1 MTRPVGTAPLPYR
14 ARPPQVLLG
23 VGAVVLVTAG
33 AAVASA
39 SGGWAVRGL
48 LLALA
53 AAAAAGSVRAAR
65 ERLRSSEES
74 LAAAAAGLSVA
85 ALAPAGAVLAPST
98 AVGGGLTAAFLALR
112 FLAPSTAAWPVAAW
126 ATLQLAVLGA
136 LDGLA
141 DGPRTD
147 ACLAVA
153 LVGLWTT
160 VAARPAV
167 ARIALVTTA
176 PWWLVGVVAGTTDVW
191 AAAGTRQWLTAA
203 LVVGAAAGLL
213 LARLRAPLERL
224 LGPPRAVPV
233 VAGAVAGA
241 AVAGA
246 FSSWGVVATTLT
258 AYGGVVTAN
267 LAAATLHG
275 WRRGLLL
282 PAGVAGGVV
291 TAALCVLRLLAAEAW
306 PALSVLLLL
315 TALPTAFVAARRRDD
330 RPVALPTAVGC
341 PAGSVL
347 LALPAD
353 ALTAPVAAVLLT
365 ALYGV
370 AMTVGAGLAA
380 ESRRPTVRV
389 AAVCALAAVLV
400 PLAAGDRPVLGA
412 HLAAQGLFT
421 LWWAWRTGRRPEPVR
436 PHARMHTDGS
446 AAATAGTLQAG
457 TGDAPPTEDEPPGR
471 APVAWRVGAGQLV
484 AAVWVAAAAADLS
497 AVEWYSLSA
506 AAGLLLAAG
515 PQLAHGRSWPAWG
528 PGLLVAAVPSTA
540 IAVVAPDGSRAV
552 GVLVAAAA
560 LMVLGARRGVRT
572 PLTVGAGSALA
583 VAVGLTVPALPW
595 PLGVALA
602 VGSFL
607 LAVGSLRERHPVPF
621 FATRLADL
629 R

>member
-1 MTRPVGTAPLPYR
+1 MTRPVGTSPLAYR

-23 VGAVVLVTAG
+23 VGAVLLVTAG

-39 SGGWAVRGL
+39 SGGWTVRGL

-74 LAAAAAGLSVA
+74 LAATAAGLSLA
-85 ALAPAGAVLAPST
+85 ALAPAGGVLAPST

-136 LDGLA
+136 LGGLA

-147 ACLAVA
+147 ACLTVA
-153 LVGLWTT
+153 LVGLGTAA
-160 VAARPAV
+160 AARPAV

-176 PWWLVGVVAGTTDVW
+176 PWWLFGVVAGTTEVW
-191 AAAGTRQWLTAA
+191 HAAGTRQWLTAA
-203 LVVGAAAGLL
+203 LVVGAAGGLL

-246 FSSWGVVATTLT
+246 FSSWDVVATTLT

-267 LAAATLHG
+267 LAASTLHG
-275 WRRGLLL
+275 CRRDLLL
-282 PAGVAGGVV
+282 PAAVAGGVV
-291 TAALCVLRLLAAEAW
+291 TAVLCVLRLVAGEAW
-306 PALSVLLLL
+306 AALSVLLLL
-315 TALPTAFVAARRRDD
+315 TALPTALVAVRRGDD
-330 RPVALPTAVGC
+330 RPVALPTTVGC
-341 PAGSVL
+341 LAGSVL

-380 ESRRPTVRV
+380 ASRRPTVRV
-389 AAVCALAAVLV
+389 AAVCAGAAVLV
-400 PLAAGDRPVLGA
+400 PLAAGDRPVLAA

-421 LWWAWRTGRRPEPVR
+421 LWWAWRTGRRPEPVH
-436 PHARMHTDGS
+436 P
-446 AAATAGTLQAG
+446 TAVPVPAG
-457 TGDAPPTEDEPPGR
+457 TGGTSPTGDDPPARTL
-471 APVAWRVGAGQLV
+471 VAWRVGAGQLV
-484 AAVWVAAAAADLS
+484 AAVWVAAGAADLS

-515 PQLAHGRSWPAWG
+515 PRLAHGRSWPAWG
-528 PGLLVAAVPSTA
+528 PGLLVAVVPSTA

-560 LMVLGARRGVRT
+560 LMVLGARSGVRT
-572 PLTVGAGSALA
+572 PLTVGAGAALA
-583 VAVGLTVPALPW
+583 VAVGLAVPALPW

-607 LAVGSLRERHPVPF
+607 LAVGSQSERHPVPF
-621 FATRLADL
+621 FATRLTDL